1 MENGGPMRNRGTIV
15 VKSIILLIC
24 GVALTAAEKELVYDA
39 EKGII
44 LVEKKAGAASALRA
58 KKSAQRSMAAKSAG
72 RGGADLHV
80 GRKKDPPD
88 LYFRSGLEYYKN
100 GDYDNALKNF
110 TFADSVGH
118 RPEYR
123 LWIGKA
129 LRQLDR
135 VDDMLLTMFTIIK
148 NEPDCDVADDALLE
162 LALYY
167 KTTDDYDRATQL
179 FSQLVEQYPFGTA
192 FSTGEELREIVR
204 EQRRLM
210 RAEMLNSLSILGYM
224 NEDLS
229 TAFRNFQKANNL
241 PVTEVGDRQTVRAIK
256 QQQHRYQ
263 EMEELKERQKQ
274 RFDGMKVWIYAAL
287 GAGSLNIF
295 LLVML
300 SFQIRARKRQVSEL
314 QKNITD
320 LDVRKL

>member
-1 MENGGPMRNRGTIV
+1 MRNRGTIFV
-15 VKSIILLIC
+15 NAIVLLVC
-24 GVALTAAEKELVYDA
+24 GAAFTAAEKELVYDA
-39 EKGII
+39 GKGII
-44 LVEKKAGAASALRA
+44 LVEKKSGAAAATSV
-58 KKSAQRSMAAKSAG
+58 KKGPRRQAAAKSTG

-80 GRKKDPPD
+80 GRKKDPPE

-110 TFADSVGH
+110 TFADSVDH

-135 VDDMLLTMFTIIK
+135 VDDMLMTMFTIIK

-210 RAEMLNSLSILGYM
+210 RAEMLNILSILGYM
-224 NEDLS
+224 NDDLPA
-229 TAFRNFQKANNL
+229 AFRNFQKANNL

-256 QQQHRYQ
+256 QQQRSYQ
-263 EMEELKERQKQ
+263 EMEELKARQKL
-274 RFDGMKVWIYAAL
+274 RFDRMKVWIYAAL
-287 GAGSLNIF
+287 AAGALNIL
-295 LLVML
+295 LLVTL
-300 SFQIRARKRQVSEL
+300 GFQIRARKRHVAEL